1 MSGLSQPHIRTISL
15 NVPACAFIP
24 DGVSNWMD
32 PKNIDRNSSFV
43 SEPLADDP
51 LAACSEIRAGA
62 RAVNRLLWSLG
73 LLLLPLVLP
82 SSDWVGLMILSQA
95 FFAAAKLIQPAFLET
110 NSAVSPITTAITMK
124 QGEDCAQ

>member
-1 MSGLSQPHIRTISL
+1 
-15 NVPACAFIP
+15 
-24 DGVSNWMD
+24 MD
-32 PKNIDRNSSFV
+32 LKNINRNSSFV
-43 SEPLADDP
+43 SCDEPLDRRVGEADDP
-51 LAACSEIRAGA
+51 LAACSEIREGA

-95 FFAAAKLIQPAFLET
+95 FFVAAKLIKPAFLET
-110 NSAVSPITTAITMK
+110 NSAVSPTTTVITMK